1 MTATHK
7 NMQAI
12 LVKHPGEADQLELGT
27 FPKPGPT
34 KNELLVKVKA
44 TALNR
49 ADIMQRQ
56 GNYPQPKGASPIL
69 GLEMAGVV
77 EGVGAHCSRWKAGDR
92 VCALLPGGG
101 YAEYAVVPDALA
113 MPIPEN
119 LDFEQAAAIPEVFLT
134 AYQCLSWIGRV
145 QAGETVLI
153 HAGAS
158 GVGTA
163 AIQLARES
171 GARVIVTAGS
181 ERKLSVCRDLGADV
195 AINYKDG
202 PFAPHIR
209 DATDTQGVDLILDFV
224 GAAYWEQN
232 LSALALDGRLV
243 LISLLG
249 GAMVAQVNLGK
260 LLRKRIQLTATTLRA
275 RSVEYKTRLTRDF
288 IDFALPR
295 FADGRLKPM
304 IDRTFPWEQVA
315 EAHQYME
322 ANKNIGK
329 IVLCVGMG

>member
-1 MTATHK
+1 MTTTQK
-7 NMQAI
+7 TMQAI
-12 LVKHPGEADQLELGT
+12 LVKQPGGADQLELGT
-27 FPKPGPT
+27 FPKPKPAQ
-34 KNELLVKVKA
+34 NELLVKIKA

-56 GNYPQPKGASPIL
+56 GNYPPPTGASPVL

-77 EGVGAHCSRWKAGDR
+77 EDVGEDCSGWKTGDR
-92 VCALLPGGG
+92 ACALLPGGG
-101 YAEYAVVPDALA
+101 YAEYAVVPDAFA

-134 AYQCLSWIGRV
+134 AYQCLAWIGRLRD
-145 QAGETVLI
+145 GETALI

-163 AIQLARES
+163 AIQLAREI
-171 GARVIVTAGS
+171 GARIVVTAGS
-181 ERKLSVCRDLGADV
+181 ERKLRVCRDLGADV

-202 PFAPHIR
+202 PFAPRVR
-209 DATDTQGVDLILDFV
+209 DATDAQGVDLILDFV

-232 LSALALDGRLV
+232 LSALALDGRMV
-243 LISLLG
+243 LIALLG
-249 GAMVAQVNLGK
+249 GATVAQANLAK
-260 LLRKRIQLTATTLRA
+260 LLRKRVQLTATTLRT
-275 RSVEYKTRLTRDF
+275 RSVEYKARLTRDF
-288 IDFALPR
+288 ADFALPR
-295 FADGRLKPM
+295 FADGRLKPV
-304 IDRTFPWEQVA
+304 IDQIFSWQEVA

-329 IVLCVGMG
+329 IVLCVAD

>member
-1 MTATHK
+1 MK
-7 NMQAI
+7 AI
-12 LVKHPGEADQLELGT
+12 LIKQPGGSEQLELGT
-27 FPKPGPT
+27 FPTPQPAD
-34 KNELLVKVKA
+34 NELLVKVKA

-77 EGVGAHCSRWKAGDR
+77 EEVGESCSRWKNGDR

-113 MPIPEN
+113 MPVPEN
-119 LDFEQAAAIPEVFLT
+119 LDLEEAAAIPEVFLT
-134 AYQCLSWIGRV
+134 AYQCLSWIGRLRE
-145 QAGETVLI
+145 GETVLI

-163 AIQLARES
+163 AIQLAREI
-171 GARVIVTAGS
+171 GARIIVTAGS

-195 AINYKDG
+195 TINYKDG
-202 PFAPHIR
+202 PFAPRVR
-209 DATDTQGVDLILDFV
+209 DATDARGVDLILDFV
-224 GAAYWEQN
+224 GASYWEQN
-232 LSALALDGRLV
+232 VSALALDGRLV

-249 GAMVAQVNLGK
+249 GATVEQVNLGK
-260 LLRKRIQLTATTLRA
+260 LLRKRVQLTATTLRA
-275 RSVEYKTRLTRDF
+275 RSVEYKADLIRDF
-288 IDFALPR
+288 ADFALPR
-295 FADGRLKPM
+295 FADGRLKPV
-304 IDRTFPWEQVA
+304 IDRIFSWQEVA

-329 IVLCVGMG
+329 IVLCVS